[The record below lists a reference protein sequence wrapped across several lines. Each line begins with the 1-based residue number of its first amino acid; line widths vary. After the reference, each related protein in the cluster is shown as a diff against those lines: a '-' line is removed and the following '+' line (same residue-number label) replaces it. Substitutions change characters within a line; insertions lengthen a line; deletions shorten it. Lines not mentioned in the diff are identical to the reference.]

1 MLNNNYFL
9 TSNGNFISEDELYH
23 WGIKGMKWGV
33 RRYQNYDGS
42 YTKAGLKRYNAA
54 MDSYDKRLSEY
65 KTAKTSGVTGDALR
79 LKKAKVKEA
88 KRDVKKHY
96 KHLKQDKLG
105 DKGKILY
112 SEGRRITNH
121 GKVTKA
127 LSTIGTLTMSAA
139 AYNHQTNN
147 LGNERVTKA
156 LAGIGA
162 LSVAAAGVNEAVN
175 YGPNKKLR
183 AYYSHTS
190 NY

>member
-1 MLNNNYFL
+1 MNYYVY
-9 TSNGNFISEDELYH
+9 NGQFVSESELYH
-23 WGIKGMKWGV
+23 WGVKGMKWGI

-65 KTAKTSGVTGDALR
+65 KTAKTSGATGDALR

-88 KRDVKKHY
+88 KRNVKKHY
-96 KHLKQDKLG
+96 KHLKQDNLG
-105 DKGKILY
+105 GKGKILY

-127 LSTIGTLTMSAA
+127 LSTIGTLSMSAA
-139 AYNHQTNN
+139 VYNYKTNS
-147 LGNERVTKA
+147 LGNDRVTKA

-162 LSVAAAGVNEAVN
+162 LSMAAAGVNEAVN

-190 NY
+190 SY

>member
-1 MLNNNYFL
+1 MGSNYVV
-9 TSNGNFISEDELYH
+9 TGGSFISEDELCHY
-23 WGIKGMKWGV
+23 GIKGMRWGI

-79 LKKAKVKEA
+79 LKKGKVKEA

-127 LSTIGTLTMSAA
+127 LSTIGTMSMSAA
-139 AYNHQTNN
+139 VYNYKTNN
-147 LGNERVTKA
+147 LGNDRLTKA

-162 LSVAAAGVNEAVN
+162 LSMAAACANEAVN

-190 NY
+190 SY

>member
-1 MLNNNYFL
+1 MNYYVY
-9 TSNGNFISEDELYH
+9 NGQFVSESELYH
-23 WGIKGMKWGV
+23 WGVKGMKWGI

-54 MDSYDKRLSEY
+54 MGSYDKRLSEY
-65 KTAKTSGVTGDALR
+65 KTAKTSGATGDALR

-88 KRDVKKHY
+88 KRNVKKHY

-112 SEGRRITNH
+112 SEGRRITDH

-127 LSTIGTLTMSAA
+127 LSKIGTLSMSAA
-139 AYNHQTNN
+139 VYNYKTNS
-147 LGNERVTKA
+147 LGNDRVTKA

-162 LSVAAAGVNEAVN
+162 LSMAAAGVNEAVN

-190 NY
+190 SY

>member
-1 MLNNNYFL
+1 MKSNCIL
-9 TSNGNFISEDELYH
+9 TSYGSFIDSNQLMHY
-23 WGIKGMKWGV
+23 GIKGMKWGV

-54 MDSYDKRLSEY
+54 MGSYDKRLSEY

-127 LSTIGTLTMSAA
+127 LSTISSLSISAA
-139 AYNHQTNN
+139 AYNYKTSK
-147 LGNERVTKA
+147 LGNDRVTKA

-162 LSVAAAGVNEAVN
+162 LSMAAAGVNEAVN

-190 NY
+190 SY

>member
-1 MLNNNYFL
+1 
-9 TSNGNFISEDELYH
+9 
-23 WGIKGMKWGV
+23 
-33 RRYQNYDGS
+33 
-42 YTKAGLKRYNAA
+42 
-54 MDSYDKRLSEY
+54 
-65 KTAKTSGVTGDALR
+65 
-79 LKKAKVKEA
+79 
-88 KRDVKKHY
+88 
-96 KHLKQDKLG
+96 
-105 DKGKILY
+105 
-112 SEGRRITNH
+112 
-121 GKVTKA
+121 
-127 LSTIGTLTMSAA
+127 MSAA

>member
-1 MLNNNYFL
+1 MPNNYIL
-9 TSNGNFISEDELYH
+9 SSNGNFISEDELCH

-42 YTKAGLKRYNAA
+42 YTKAGIKRYNNA
-54 MDSYDKRLSEY
+54 MAVYDKRQQEY
-65 KTAKTSGVTGDALR
+65 KKAKNDGLKGDGLK

-96 KHLKQDKLG
+96 KHLKLDKRA
-105 DKGKILY
+105 DQGKILY
-112 SEGRRITNH
+112 ASGKRITYDNAVSNTLAKI
-121 GKVTKA
+121 GS
-127 LSTIGTLTMSAA
+127 LSISAA
-139 AYNHQTNN
+139 AINYKY
-147 LGNERVTKA
+147 GVVKDDRVTKA

-162 LSVAAAGVNEAVN
+162 LSLASSGIKRAVDHA
-175 YGPNKKLR
+175 PDKKLR

>member
-1 MLNNNYFL
+1 MSDTNYIL
-9 TSNGNFISEDELYH
+9 TSDGTFMSDNELRHY
-23 WGIKGMKWGV
+23 GIKGMKWGV

-54 MDSYDKRLSEY
+54 MGSYDKRLSEY
-65 KTAKTSGVTGDALR
+65 KTAKTSGITGDALR

-127 LSTIGTLTMSAA
+127 LSTISSLSITAA
-139 AYNHQTNN
+139 AYNYKTNN
-147 LGNERVTKA
+147 LGNNRVTKA

-162 LSVAAAGVNEAVN
+162 LSMAAAGVNEAVN